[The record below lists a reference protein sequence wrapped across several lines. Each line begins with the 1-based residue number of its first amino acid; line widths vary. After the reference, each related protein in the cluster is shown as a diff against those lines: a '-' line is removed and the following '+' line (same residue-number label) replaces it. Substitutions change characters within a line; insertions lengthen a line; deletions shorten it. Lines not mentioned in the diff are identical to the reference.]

1 MARYLGS
8 ACRLCRRE
16 GTKLFLKGDRCFS
29 EKCAIERR
37 AYPPGVHGQGRA
49 RFSDYG
55 VQLREKQKVKRMY
68 GLLEK
73 QFRRTFHKAS
83 AMRGQAG
90 ENLLMLLERRLDN
103 VVFRFGF
110 VTSRN
115 EARQLI
121 KHGHFTIN
129 GKKVMSPSILVRPGW
144 KVGLREK
151 SKRVARITAA
161 LEALEGRSLPQWL
174 EIEKTEGEGTVKQ
187 MPVREDIT
195 LPIDEQLIVEL
206 YSR

>member
-1 MARYLGS
+1 M
-8 ACRLCRRE
+8 
-16 GTKLFLKGDRCFS
+16 KGDRCFT

-37 AYPPGVHGQGRA
+37 AYPPGQHGQGRV

-73 QFRRTFHKAS
+73 QFRSTFDRAS
-83 AMRGQAG
+83 RMSGRAG

-103 VVFRFGF
+103 VIFRLGY
-110 VTSRN
+110 VTSRA
-115 EARQLI
+115 EARQLV

-129 GKKVMSPSILVRPGW
+129 GKKAHTPSILVMPGW
-144 KVGLREK
+144 TIGVVDR
-151 SKRVARITAA
+151 SKKVARISGA
-161 LEALEGRSLPQWL
+161 LETMEGRAVPQWL
-174 EIEKTEGEGTVKQ
+174 EIEKDEMKGTIKALPQ
-187 MPVREDIT
+187 REDIT

>member
-1 MARYLGS
+1 MARYRGS
-8 ACRLCRRE
+8 VCRLCRRE

-37 AYPPGVHGQGRA
+37 AYPPGVHGQGRV

-73 QFRRTFHKAS
+73 QFRDTFVRAS
-83 AMRGQAG
+83 SMKGRAG
-90 ENLLMLLERRLDN
+90 ENLLILLERRLDN
-103 VVFRFGF
+103 VVFRSGYA
-110 VTSRN
+110 TSRA
-115 EARQLI
+115 EARQLV
-121 KHGHFTIN
+121 KHGHFRID
-129 GKKVMSPSILVRPGW
+129 GHKVQTPSLLVKPGM
-144 KVGLREK
+144 KLSLRERSTK
-151 SKRVARITAA
+151 IERVSGA
-161 LEALEGRSLPQWL
+161 LEALEGKSVPQWL
-174 EIEKTEGEGTVKQ
+174 EVDKESKEAVVKQ
-187 MPVREDIT
+187 LPVREDIT